1 MEEIKGLKYKFTS
14 KNMQKKLT
22 NISLPSIKVFFLT
35 KMGLAPRCRFIN
47 VVESTNISMYLIK
60 LRSQILNLSM
70 WCVIKML
77 WKNVLCMYV
86 I

>member
-1 MEEIKGLKYKFTS
+1 
-14 KNMQKKLT
+14 MQKTT
-22 NISLPSIKVFFLT
+22 NISLPSIKVIQKNFFPT

-47 VVESTNISMYLIK
+47 VVENTNISMYLIK
-60 LRSQILNLSM
+60 LSSQILNLSM

>member
-1 MEEIKGLKYKFTS
+1 
-14 KNMQKKLT
+14 MQKT
-22 NISLPSIKVFFLT
+22 NNISLSKYKGNTKNFFPT
-35 KMGLAPRCRFIN
+35 KIGLAPRCRFIN
-47 VVESTNISMYLIK
+47 VVENTNISMYLIK

-70 WCVIKML
+70 WCAIKML